1 MNLSFLISITFYL
14 NNFLIKKKNRNRE
27 KKDFVDFTFH
37 PHLFFIY
44 CFIISDVSEN
54 KWICLL

>member
-1 MNLSFLISITFYL
+1 MYKPFLLNFNHIFNL
-14 NNFLIKKKNRNRE
+14 KKSRNRK

-44 CFIISDVSEN
+44 CLIISDVVSEN